1 MSFFPFTTFG
11 LYDVAAPP
19 RPRPGWALFL
29 DFDGTLV
36 ELAKQPDAIRVP
48 SNLPDLL
55 TRTSAVLG
63 GALAII
69 SGRPLSDI
77 DQRLAPFKGPAAGE
91 HGCEIR
97 RPDGSRAEAGER
109 IPPEVYAALSAL
121 TKTHPGTLVETKP
134 HSVAVHFRRAP
145 EAARALEK
153 AVVAL
158 ETKAAGTLE
167 MIHGSMLFELR
178 PRGYSKAR
186 AVLDL
191 MSQPPFAGR
200 KPIFI
205 GDDIAD
211 EEGIAAC
218 ARMGGAGYN
227 VHRSFAGRPSEV
239 RRWLED
245 IALDAGSAPAS
256 PARAIR

>member
-11 LYDVAAPP
+11 MFDVASPP
-19 RPRPGWALFL
+19 LCRPGWALFL

-36 ELAKQPDAIRVP
+36 ELAPRPDAIRVP
-48 SNLPDLL
+48 PALPHLL
-55 TRTSAVLG
+55 SRASEALG
-63 GALAII
+63 GALAIV
-69 SGRPLSDI
+69 SGRALCDI
-77 DQRLAPFKGPAAGE
+77 DRRLAPYKGPAAGE

-97 RPDGSRAEAGER
+97 RPDGSIAETEGCV
-109 IPPEVYAALSAL
+109 PPDLHAALSAL
-121 TKTHPGTLVETKP
+121 TTAHPGARLETKP
-134 HSVAVHFRRAP
+134 HSVAVHFRQAP
-145 EAARALEK
+145 TAESALEAAMTTLE
-153 AVVAL
+153 ARS
-158 ETKAAGTLE
+158 AGTLE
-167 MIHGSMLFELR
+167 LIQGSMVFELR

-191 MSQPPFAGR
+191 MNQPPFVGR
-200 KPIFI
+200 RPIFV

-218 ARMGGAGYN
+218 ERMGGAGYN

-256 PARAIR
+256 PALAIR